1 MKAKV
6 KARMEVKKAKKAF
19 ALFPILI
26 VIIQLVIFNV
36 ALYQLIHKTRKETK
50 GIEGLM
56 YAIDYKYYAENF
68 FDKAYDLAFSKSIF
82 DFTKAFGG
90 SGGSGGCKVF
100 NWNGENYFSL
110 DCQLKEEEFYR
121 LLQKNLE
128 DILKNY
134 EEIFKIYN
142 ATFDFVC
149 GIEKTKMRCDFTFNK
164 SSDLTLF
171 HAFITQEKSF
181 VKDIEAS
188 EVKNIVETKEEIA
201 REMGQIKQEKNEEA
215 KAKEIKNLE
224 EEMEAK
230 GIKINITEAD
240 NRYYIRAAFGKRFLI
255 DEGVYKEPTLNLYV
269 EK

>member
-1 MKAKV
+1 MKVKVKAKV
-6 KARMEVKKAKKAF
+6 TAKKAKKAF

-50 GIEGLM
+50 GIEGIM
-56 YAIDYKYYAENF
+56 YAIDYKYYVENF
-68 FDKAYDLAFSKSIF
+68 FDKAYDLGFSKSIF

-90 SGGSGGCKVF
+90 SSCKVLS
-100 NWNGENYFSL
+100 WNGENYFSL

-149 GIEKTKMRCDFTFNK
+149 GIEKTKLRCDFTFNK

-171 HAFITQEKSF
+171 RAFITQEKSF
-181 VKDIEAS
+181 VKDIGAW
-188 EVKNIVETKEEIA
+188 EVKNIVEAKEEIA
-201 REMGQIKQEKNEEA
+201 REMGQIKQEKSEEA
-215 KAKEIKNLE
+215 RAKEIKNLE
-224 EEMEAK
+224 EEMKAK

-255 DEGVYKEPTLNLYV
+255 DEGVYKELTLNLYV